1 MIRRNTCLYDRYGP
15 KITQITSNTK
25 REKLTHTDLIWCE
38 IRIHDFIN
46 FIHCME
52 NNNQSIVAKKEII
65 GTKNHKR
72 SNIIMLTES
81 FIVHTKNKDA
91 ELV

>member
-25 REKLTHTDLIWCE
+25 REKLTHTDLILCE

-52 NNNQSIVAKKEII
+52 NNNQSMVAKKNNRH
-65 GTKNHKR
+65 KNHKR

-81 FIVHTKNKDA
+81 FIVHTENKDV